1 MDLEKSLVFIETSFL
16 SPLLVDQDIT
26 DISFNGENIYYLHN
40 IYGRQKADIVAD
52 INIIKDFIR
61 QIANLSDKQFSF
73 QTPILDVSIGKYRIN
88 AVHQSIGRVGN
99 HPSLTFSI
107 RLASLSPRITDQS
120 NFLTKELIVL
130 FEVLLKSKVSIVI
143 GGLTGSGKTE
153 FQKYLVRK
161 ISSHSRLVI
170 IDNILELEQVREQT
184 DLDINTWQVDD
195 KNEASSIQNL
205 VKNALR
211 SNPDW
216 LIVAESRGSEMIEVL
231 NSAMT
236 GHPII
241 TTIHATDAQSMTS
254 RMARMVMMSDKKMDY
269 ENVLL
274 DIIYHFRFLVYL
286 EKNENIDGS
295 IVRYIKSIFYQENDG
310 QLRPLYKKKD
320 DKHIYYK
327 FPKSI
332 FELLKFKDND
342 HLFVKTFVEAD
353 QNE

>member
-40 IYGRQKADIVAD
+40 IYGRQKADIVVD
-52 INIIKDFIR
+52 INVIKDFIR

-107 RLASLSPRITDQS
+107 RLASVTPRITDQS
-120 NFLTKELIVL
+120 NFLTKELIAL

-184 DLDINTWQVDD
+184 NLDINTWQVDD

-205 VKNALR
+205 VRNALR

-241 TTIHATDAQSMTS
+241 TTIHAIDAQSMTP

-274 DIIYHFRFLVYL
+274 DIINHFRFLVYL
-286 EKNENIDGS
+286 EKKENSDGS
-295 IVRYIKSIFYQENDG
+295 ITRYIKSIYYQEDDG
-310 QLRPLYKKKD
+310 QLRPLYLKNYD
-320 DKHIYYK
+320 ENIYYK
-327 FPKSI
+327 LSKSALK
-332 FELLKFKDND
+332 LLNLSDDNC
-342 HLFVKTFVEAD
+342 LFISTFVEVTR
-353 QNE
+353 NE

>member
-1 MDLEKSLVFIETSFL
+1 MDLEKSVVFIETSFL
-16 SPLLVDQDIT
+16 SPLLIDQDIT

-40 IYGRQKADIVAD
+40 VYGRQKADIAVD
-52 INIIKDFIR
+52 INVIKDFIR

-107 RLASLSPRITDQS
+107 RLASITPRITDQS
-120 NFLTKELIVL
+120 NFLTKELIAL
-130 FEVLLKSKVSIVI
+130 FEVLLKSKISIVI

-161 ISSHSRLVI
+161 ISSSSRLVV

-184 DLDINTWQVDD
+184 NLDINTWQVDD

-205 VKNALR
+205 VRNALR

-216 LIVAESRGSEMIEVL
+216 LIVAESRGSEMVEVL

-241 TTIHATDAQSMTS
+241 TTIHAIDAQSMIP

-274 DIIYHFRFLVYL
+274 DVMYHFRFLVYL
-286 EKNENIDGS
+286 EKNENDDGS
-295 IVRYIKSIFYQENDG
+295 IVRYIKSIYYQEDDG
-310 QLRPLYKKKD
+310 QLKPLYLKNRGANT
-320 DKHIYYK
+320 YYK
-327 FPKSI
+327 IPKSALK
-332 FELLKFKDND
+332 LLNFQDNN
-342 HLFVKTFVEAD
+342 HLFIATFVEAN

>member
-40 IYGRQKADIVAD
+40 IYGRQKADIAVD
-52 INIIKDFIR
+52 INVIKDFIR

-99 HPSLTFSI
+99 RPSLTFSI
-107 RLASLSPRITDQS
+107 RLASITPRITDQS
-120 NFLTKELIVL
+120 NFLTKELIAL

-184 DLDINTWQVDD
+184 NLDINTWQVDD

-205 VKNALR
+205 VRNALR

-241 TTIHATDAQSMTS
+241 TTIHAIDAQSMTP

-274 DIIYHFRFLVYL
+274 DIINHFRFLVYL
-286 EKNENIDGS
+286 EKKENSDGS
-295 IVRYIKSIFYQENDG
+295 ITRYIKSIYYQEDDG
-310 QLRPLYKKKD
+310 QLRPIYLKNYD
-320 DKHIYYK
+320 ENIYYK
-327 FPKSI
+327 LPKSALK
-332 FELLKFKDND
+332 LLNLSDDNC
-342 HLFVKTFVEAD
+342 LFISTFVEVTR
-353 QNE
+353 NE